1 MPRAGCSWAIAAG
14 GCTTDE
20 RKLDAPRWTS
30 KQWICCRLDFND
42 RHRDVWGDCYSE
54 LFFLDEVTALAAGH
68 RPCFECRRK
77 EAERFAGLF
86 SGKPKRASAPAMD
99 KALHA
104 ERLDGKA
111 KRMHR
116 RKADALPDGAMITLG
131 GNPFA
136 VRGKAFVALDAGG
149 LRRGASATARDA
161 RRRADAAVDPR
172 RAGARLPAALA
183 PERGLNFQGGSMGV
197 VAGAAGTPWAQAN
210 STVAVMIASMVATKA
225 TQAGQPPSVQARPPS
240 AAPKLPPT

>member
-1 MPRAGCSWAIAAG
+1 MPLQNRVDSFGGLFADAARGSLIGNRG
-14 GCTTDE
+14 GRLHDGQ
-20 RKLDAPRWTS
+20 RKLGARRWTS

-42 RHRDVWGDCYSE
+42 RHRKVWGDSYSE

-104 ERLDGKA
+104 ERLAGKA

-131 GNPFA
+131 DNAFA
-136 VRGKAFVALDAGG
+136 VRGTHLLRWTPAGYG
-149 LRRGASATARDA
+149 PAQPRPLGTHVDVLTPPSIL
-161 RRRADAAVDPR
+161 AV
-172 RAGARLPAALA
+172 L
-183 PERGLNFQGGSMGV
+183 ERGY
-197 VAGAAGTPWAQAN
+197 
-210 STVAVMIASMVATKA
+210 
-225 TQAGQPPSVQARPPS
+225 RPFWHPS
-240 AAPKLPPT
+240 AD